1 MSLHPTQSTVSSSS
15 HPASTYISKFKKI
28 AVGIIFVFAAQ
39 MAMIPAQSYAAGC
52 VESGAKAAITTGV
65 VAGGLLFLDCLFGCP
80 VSVATAGTTTAAAIA
95 AMKAALLAALYGCAD
110 ASLWGNPPPS
120 PQPIR

>member
-80 VSVATAGTTTAAAIA
+80 VSVATAGTTTFPSRRLLFPRENDTLMTSAA
-95 AMKAALLAALYGCAD
+95 CA
-110 ASLWGNPPPS
+110 W
-120 PQPIR
+120 R